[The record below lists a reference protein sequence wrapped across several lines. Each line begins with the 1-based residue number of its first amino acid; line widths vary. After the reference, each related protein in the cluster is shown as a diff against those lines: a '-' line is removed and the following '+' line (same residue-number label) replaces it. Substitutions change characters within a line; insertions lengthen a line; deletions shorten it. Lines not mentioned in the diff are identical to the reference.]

1 MKDLFF
7 FVCFILI
14 FLCAF
19 SITSWS
25 LINSASHIQWTYG
38 DDGQLHNVTLAID
51 YQHAWSWKLL
61 RDIANYGVWKVF
73 GQVDP
78 IGTDLNSFSY
88 VFHLILCSGKWS
100 VLKHGICFGYYICCC
115 CKYSFAQ
122 CTHRFIQV
130 RKKSFN
136 DLLTFSIPVW
146 QFKMFKNNLTICGVI
161 NAFQLLVNIAEKR
174 CYHHRLIFFI
184 ISS

>member
-25 LINSASHIQWTYG
+25 LITSASHIQWTYG

-51 YQHAWSWKLL
+51 HQHSWSWKLL

-78 IGTDLNSFSY
+78 IGIDLISTLNVLDLF
-88 VFHLILCSGKWS
+88 LCSGNRS
-100 VLKHGICFGYYICCC
+100 VLEHGIYFGYYICCY

-122 CTHRFIQV
+122 CTRRFI
-130 RKKSFN
+130 
-136 DLLTFSIPVW
+136 
-146 QFKMFKNNLTICGVI
+146 
-161 NAFQLLVNIAEKR
+161 
-174 CYHHRLIFFI
+174 
-184 ISS
+184 